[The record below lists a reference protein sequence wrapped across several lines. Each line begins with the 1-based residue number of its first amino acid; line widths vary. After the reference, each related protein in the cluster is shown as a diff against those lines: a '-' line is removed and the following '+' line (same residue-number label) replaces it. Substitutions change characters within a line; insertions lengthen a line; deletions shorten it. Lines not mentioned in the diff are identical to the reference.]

1 MAWLKAS
8 SLELWWSRNN
18 MEKLFGLEMASIA
31 VSLSAALIL
40 VIAGLG
46 LLALRRPVFFKL
58 GLRPIPRRKAQSA
71 LIVLGLMLATLIITA
86 AFITGDTLSYTIR
99 TWAIEDMGE
108 MDELIRVG
116 GGTQSYGSG
125 SVVDSYFK
133 MAQYEAIAA
142 QLSGYPL
149 VDQHMP
155 AIMESVPVVNTTQRR
170 SLRSINVM
178 GLQPEDIN
186 ILARE
191 AVTDAAGRPLR
202 LEDLGGNEVYINK
215 AAAEALGAA
224 PGDALELYVSN
235 KPKVY
240 AVSAIAAQG
249 DEPRLLL
256 NLRQAQ
262 VLFNRRG
269 KVNLIIVSNQG
280 DDLGGAAHSQAVTAH
295 LRSLLSDPKVTA
307 QLYALLRR
315 DPAVA
320 QALRAAAEGEKGN
333 TQADLLALANGL
345 QAGTLSPETRSLLA
359 DSDLASRLQSIL
371 ADKDWGSQALRDR
384 LAELFGDQ
392 SELGVD
398 DIKRDTLDESE
409 MASSAFTTIFIVS
422 GLFGISAGLVLIFL
436 IFIMLASERK
446 SEMGMAR
453 AVGAQRGHLV
463 EMFVFEGTA
472 YDLMAAAVGVALGV
486 LTGLIIAAT
495 LGQAFAGSGLSIR
508 PYISTNSLVV
518 SYSLGML
525 VTFITVLISA
535 NRVSHLNIVSAI
547 RDLPEPPRPPRYLRQ
562 RLLAPFTA
570 IRDGFQALFRLRL
583 WRALKAW
590 LIQFPVSLW
599 RLFLLGFSSG
609 LFTLLLGL
617 VLTPVGLRNANL
629 AAYSLG
635 VSFVIIGAGLL
646 LRGLLQVLFRRFAHN
661 KAWYTVDLPDRIA
674 FTFLG
679 LMLTLFWS
687 LPTSF
692 MRETFRIPEM
702 SSGPEMLF
710 IAGFMI
716 VAGAVLVI
724 MYNTELLLNLI
735 MLVVGRSPRFAP
747 VLRMAIAYP
756 LSNRF
761 RTGMTIAIFAI
772 VMFSVIFMA
781 TLFKVNDIVLSD
793 TEQFTGGFDLRVSS
807 SSSNPVDD
815 LSRAI
820 TTQPG
825 LRRADYGVVAS
836 QVSLP
841 VELRQG
847 ESGRWAGYLVQAED
861 EAYLENID
869 YDLSIKAE
877 GYETAEEI
885 WEAVRMHRGYA
896 VADRYAVPSRSTTS
910 IVIGGPDF
918 KLEGVYLEDESMQ
931 PIQVRAREP
940 NTGVTFDLTIIGVLE
955 QSAISGFGLVT
966 SQETL
971 QKALPFELPTPTY
984 FIRLGE
990 GVEAGQAGAA
1000 LESAFLKNGLES
1012 VDQVQELRDALST
1025 QYVFQYLLLGFLTVG
1040 LVVGVAAL
1048 GVISTRAVV
1057 ERRQQIGML
1066 RALGFQRRMVGW
1078 VFLIE
1083 SSFVALLGIGL
1094 GAGLALIPASQ
1105 MITDMAAEIPG
1116 LTFQVPWTEI
1126 IVVSGLAY
1134 AMSLLT
1140 TWLPA
1145 LQASQITPAEALR
1158 YE

>member
-1 MAWLKAS
+1 M
-8 SLELWWSRNN
+8 
-18 MEKLFGLEMASIA
+18 
-31 VSLSAALIL
+31 
-40 VIAGLG
+40 
-46 LLALRRPVFFKL
+46 
-58 GLRPIPRRKAQSA
+58 
-71 LIVLGLMLATLIITA
+71 
-86 AFITGDTLSYTIR
+86 
-99 TWAIEDMGE
+99 
-108 MDELIRVG
+108 
-116 GGTQSYGSG
+116 
-125 SVVDSYFK
+125 
-133 MAQYEAIAA
+133 
-142 QLSGYPL
+142 
-149 VDQHMP
+149 
-155 AIMESVPVVNTTQRR
+155 
-170 SLRSINVM
+170 
-178 GLQPEDIN
+178 
-186 ILARE
+186 
-191 AVTDAAGRPLR
+191 
-202 LEDLGGNEVYINK
+202 
-215 AAAEALGAA
+215 AAAEALSAA

-240 AVSAIAAQG
+240 TVRAIAAQG

-262 VLFNRRG
+262 VLFNQRG
-269 KVNLIIVSNQG
+269 KINLIIVSNLG
-280 DDLGGAAHSQAVTAH
+280 DTMSGATHSQAVTAH
-295 LRSLLSDPKVTA
+295 LRGLLSDPKVTA
-307 QLYALLRR
+307 QLYALLAR

-320 QALRAAAEGEKGN
+320 QALRVAAEREKGN

-345 QAGTLSPETRSLLA
+345 QAGELSLETRSLLA
-359 DSDLASRLQSIL
+359 DSDLTSRLQSIL
-371 ADKDWGSQALRDR
+371 ADNNWGSEPLRDR

-392 SELGVD
+392 SDLGVD
-398 DIKRDTLDESE
+398 DVKRDTLDESE
-409 MASSAFTTIFIVS
+409 MAASAFTTIFIVS
-422 GLFGISAGLVLIFL
+422 GLFGITAGLVLIFL
-436 IFIMLASERK
+436 IFVMLASERK

-486 LTGLIIAAT
+486 LMGLIIALT
-495 LGQAFAGSGLSIR
+495 LGRAFAGTGLTIH
-508 PYISTNSLVV
+508 PYISANSLVV

-547 RDLPEPPRPPRYLRQ
+547 RDLPEPPRPPRYLRD
-562 RLLAPFTA
+562 RLLAPFR
-570 IRDGFQALFRLRL
+570 IILDGFRALFRLRPI
-583 WRALKAW
+583 RALKAC
-590 LIQFPVSLW
+590 LIQLPLSLL
-599 RLFLLGFSSG
+599 RLVWLGFTSG
-609 LFTLLLGL
+609 PFTLLLGL
-617 VLTPVGLRNANL
+617 FLTPVGLRNANL

-635 VSFVIIGAGLL
+635 VSFVIIGLGLM
-646 LRGLLQVLFRRFAHN
+646 LRGLLRTLFHHIGRDR
-661 KAWYTVDLPDRIA
+661 AWNTIDLPDRIA
-674 FTFLG
+674 FTLLG
-679 LMLTLFWS
+679 LALTVFWA
-687 LPTSF
+687 LPTRF
-692 MRETFRIPEM
+692 MQETFGIPEM
-702 SSGPEMLF
+702 SGGPEMLF

-724 MYNTELLLNLI
+724 MYNTEMLLSLI
-735 MLVVGRSPRFAP
+735 MLAVGGSPRFAP

-781 TLFKVNDIVLSD
+781 TLFKVNDLVLSD
-793 TEQFTGGFDLRVSS
+793 TEQFTGGFDLRVTS

-820 TTQPG
+820 GTQPG
-825 LRRADYGVVAS
+825 LRRSDFAVIAS
-836 QVSLP
+836 EVSLP
-841 VELRQG
+841 VDLRQG
-847 ESGRWAGYLVQAED
+847 ESGRWASYLIQAVD
-861 EAYLENID
+861 EPYLENID
-869 YDLSIKAE
+869 YDISVKAE
-877 GYETAEEI
+877 GYETADEI
-885 WEAVRMHRGYA
+885 WEAVRLHRGYA
-896 VADRYAVPSRSTTS
+896 VVDRYAVPSRSTTS
-910 IVIGGPDF
+910 IMIGGPDF
-918 KLEGVYLEDESMQ
+918 KLKGVYLEDETMQ
-931 PIQVRAREP
+931 PIRVSAREP
-940 NTGVTFDLTIIGVLE
+940 NTGAAFELTIIGVLE
-955 QSAISGFGLVT
+955 QSALTGFGLVA

-971 QKALPFELPTPTY
+971 EQALPFEMPAPTY

-990 GVEAGQAGAA
+990 GIDATQASAA

-1012 VDQVQELRDALST
+1012 VDQIQELREGQS
-1025 QYVFQYLLLGFLTVG
+1025 QGYVFQYLLLGFLTVG

-1066 RALGFQRRMVGW
+1066 RALGFQRKMVGW

-1094 GAGLALIPASQ
+1094 GAGLALIPAAQ

-1126 IVVSGLAY
+1126 IVVSSLAY

-1145 LQASQITPAEALR
+1145 VQASQITPAEALR